1 VSFVVNHL
9 TLNFSPS
16 AKKRALG
23 LLFFIMLMDVVGI
36 SILFPVSAY
45 IVQRYSPDALMVS
58 MLTVLYA
65 AAQFIGAPIL
75 GKLGDRVGRRPV
87 LLASIFGSAIGYV
100 IFGFGG
106 ALWILFLSRIIDGF
120 TGGNA
125 STASAYIADISA
137 PEERAKNFTLGGLAW
152 GVGLV
157 LGPALGAVFGQI
169 NLAAPAFIAAGLA
182 LASLALAFFWL
193 PESLP
198 VEQREHAPIA
208 LNDLNPLVA
217 IHGMARRPGLGWILV
232 VLCLFNF
239 TFSGI
244 GSIENVFMIQRF
256 AAEPWQVGLR
266 LTLIGGILIMMQST
280 LIPWMVSR
288 YGQRQV
294 AMLAFFVQAV
304 GVFLVFLNPYFLL
317 FFAITILTSIG
328 SGFIF
333 PTLTSLTSNS
343 VGNNEQG
350 QLMGVTTALTSL
362 VNIAGPLWAGLVYDH
377 VMPGAPY
384 WMGAI
389 IYVVAALILL
399 YPGFKPRMVSSTSHD

>member
-1 VSFVVNHL
+1 M
-9 TLNFSPS
+9 LNLSPS

-45 IVQRYSPDALMVS
+45 IVRRYSPDALMVS

-65 AAQFIGAPIL
+65 AAQFFGAPVL
-75 GKLGDRVGRRPV
+75 GKLGDRLGRRPV
-87 LLASIFGSAIGYV
+87 LLASIFGSAIGYL
-100 IFGFGG
+100 IFGIGG
-106 ALWILFLSRIIDGF
+106 ALWILFLSRLIDGF
-120 TGGNA
+120 TGGNM
-125 STASAYIADISA
+125 STASAYIADVSS

-169 NLAAPAFIAAGLA
+169 NLAAPAFIAAGLS
-182 LASLALAFFWL
+182 LASLALGFFWL

-198 VEQREHAPIA
+198 VEQRERAPIR
-208 LNDLNPLVA
+208 LGDLNPLVA
-217 IHGMARRPGLGWILV
+217 IGGMARRPGLGLILV

-239 TFSGI
+239 AFSGM
-244 GSIENVFMIQRF
+244 GSIETLFMIQRF
-256 AAEPWQVGLR
+256 AAQPWQVGLR
-266 LTLIGGILIMMQST
+266 LTLIGLVLILVQAT

-288 YGQRQV
+288 YNERQMAV
-294 AMLAFFVQAV
+294 MAFLLQAL
-304 GVFLVFLNPYFLL
+304 GVLLIFLNPFFLL
-317 FFAITILTSIG
+317 FYLITILTSIS

-333 PTLTSLTSNS
+333 PTLTTLTSNS
-343 VGNNEQG
+343 VASNEQG

-362 VNIAGPLWAGLVYDH
+362 VNIIGPLWAGLVYDH

-389 IYVVAALILL
+389 IYGLAAFLLIL
-399 YPGFKPRMVSSTSHD
+399 PGRQTALSKND

>member
-1 VSFVVNHL
+1 MQ
-9 TLNFSPS
+9 PS
-16 AKKRALG
+16 AQKRALA

-58 MLTVLYA
+58 MLSVLYA
-65 AAQFIGAPIL
+65 AAQFVGAPIL
-75 GKLGDRVGRRPV
+75 GKLGDRYGRRPV
-87 LLASIFGSAIGYV
+87 LLASVFGSAVGYL
-100 IFGFGG
+100 IFGIGG
-106 ALWILFLSRIIDGF
+106 ALWILFVSRLIDGF
-120 TGGNA
+120 TGGNM
-125 STASAYIADISA
+125 STASAYIADISS
-137 PEERAKNFTLGGLAW
+137 PEERARNFTLGGLAW

-157 LGPALGAVFGQI
+157 LGPAMGAVFGQI
-169 NLAAPAFIAAGLA
+169 NLAAPAFIAAGI
-182 LASLALAFFWL
+182 SLVSFGLAFFWL

-198 VEQREHAPIA
+198 VAHRETAPIRMG
-208 LNDLNPLVA
+208 DLNPLVA
-217 IHGMARRPGLGWILV
+217 IGGMARRPGLGPILV

-239 TFSGI
+239 AFSGM

-256 AAEPWQVGLR
+256 AAQPWQVGLR
-266 LTLIGGILIMMQST
+266 LVLIGSILILMQST
-280 LIPWMVSR
+280 LIPWMVAR
-288 YGQRQV
+288 YEQRHI
-294 AMLAFFVQAV
+294 AMLAFWVQAV

-333 PTLTSLTSNS
+333 PTLTTLTSNS
-343 VGNNEQG
+343 VGNQEQG

-389 IYVVAALILL
+389 IYGGAALVLL
-399 YPGFKPRMVSSTSHD
+399 RPGFKAQVA